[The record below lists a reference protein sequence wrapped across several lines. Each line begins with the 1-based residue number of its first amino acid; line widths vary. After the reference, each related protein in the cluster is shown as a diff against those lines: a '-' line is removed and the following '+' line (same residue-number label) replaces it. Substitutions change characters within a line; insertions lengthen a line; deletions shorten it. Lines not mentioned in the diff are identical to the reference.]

1 MVNIIGSGLSGLSCA
16 LRLAGQGQSCRL
28 ISNQPS
34 YRAQS
39 VLAEGGIN
47 AVLDTMG
54 EADTIEEHYTDTMRG
69 GAFLA
74 DEEAVRGLVTQAPRI
89 IEWLSSLGVPF
100 QMENGRILLRNFG
113 GQKKKRTA
121 FVKSSTGKALTNAL
135 IDATRRYEQEERIL
149 RYQNHSFI
157 NLFLKDGVCKGAFI
171 QNDYTGATELL
182 YGPVVLA
189 VGGLSGFFPKHVTGS
204 AANTGDAAAAVFA
217 QGVRFSNLEML
228 QYHPTTIPT
237 PFKRILVSEAA
248 RGEGGRLFSINPVS
262 GDKERCYFMEEK
274 YPELK
279 NLMPRDVVSREIYDR
294 IMNRGEE
301 VFLDM
306 TEISEKVWNEKLS
319 DLRDGILLYAGKDPM
334 KEPVSVSPGIHYFMG
349 GIDVDPGHR
358 TNIPGLYAAGE
369 CAGIYHGAN
378 RLGGNSLLG
387 AIYGGRRA
395 AETILE
401 EESAFSGN
409 HNDIETFRPMNR
421 AGSEEKESQAGDRM
435 VAEIRTR
442 QREESDSIS
451 GISQFDTTLCQIL
464 LSGLGIVRTEEGIS
478 AALDRLKELSLKAL
492 TEREKNRIH
501 LAEAMLR
508 SALWRKESRGAHY
521 RADHPESREEFRRPS
536 RALFQEGGVVIE

>member
-1 MVNIIGSGLSGLSCA
+1 MVNIIGSGLSGLTCA
-16 LRLAGQGQSCRL
+16 LWLAGQGQSSCL

-54 EADTIEEHYTDTMRG
+54 EADTIEEHYTDTLRG

-74 DEEAVRGLVTQAPRI
+74 DEEAVRGLVTEAPRI

-100 QMENGRILLRNFG
+100 QRENGRILLRNFG

-135 IDATRRYEQEERIL
+135 IDAARRYEQEGRIQ
-149 RYQNHSFI
+149 RYQNHSFVK
-157 NLFLKDGVCKGAFI
+157 LLLKDGVCNGAFI
-171 QNDYTGATELL
+171 RDKHTGATELL
-182 YGPVVLA
+182 YGPVMLA
-189 VGGLSGFFPKHVTGS
+189 TGGLSGFFPKHVTGS

-228 QYHPTTIPT
+228 QYHPTTISA

-248 RGEGGRLFSINPVS
+248 RGEGGRLFSVDPKAS
-262 GDKERCYFMEEK
+262 DKKRCYFMEDK

-294 IMNRGEE
+294 ITNRREE

-306 TEISEKVWNEKLS
+306 TEIPEKVWEEKLS
-319 DLRDGILLYAGKDPM
+319 DLRDGILLYAGRDPV

-358 TNIPGLYAAGE
+358 TNISGLYAAGE
-369 CAGIYHGAN
+369 CASIYHGAN

-395 AETILE
+395 AETILKDE
-401 EESAFSGN
+401 GR
-409 HNDIETFRPMNR
+409 I
-421 AGSEEKESQAGDRM
+421 GSEDSKSQAGDPLIESQSIQDYTATEVKAKERD
-435 VAEIRTR
+435 
-442 QREESDSIS
+442 ESDGIS
-451 GISQFDTTLCQIL
+451 GVSQFDTDLCQIL
-464 LSGLGIVRTEEGIS
+464 LSGLGIVRTEEGLLT
-478 AALDRLKELSLKAL
+478 ALDNLKELSSKAL
-492 TEREKNRIH
+492 AEREKNRVH

-521 RADHPESREEFRRPS
+521 RTDYPESREEFRRPS
-536 RALFQEGGVVIE
+536 RALYKEGGVVVE